1 MADVAAE
8 RPATTY
14 DGVDARAL
22 ATALGLPRV
31 LLYESIAS
39 TMDAAHALGAGGAP
53 AGTLVLAD
61 EQTAGRGRA
70 GRHWHSAAGRG
81 IWLTLLERPDDARA
95 LDVLSLRLG
104 VRAAA
109 ALDRFSR
116 SAVRLKWPNDLY
128 AGEGKLGGVLVEA
141 RWHGSSV
148 DWVAIGFGL
157 NVGVPDELPGASL
170 RTDSRRAD
178 VLADLVPA
186 LRAAAAARGLLTEW
200 ELAQY
205 AARDLA
211 QGRACVAPVAGT
223 VRGITESG
231 ALRVETA
238 DGERAIREG
247 SLVFREDS

>member
-8 RPATTY
+8 RPATAY
-14 DGVDARAL
+14 DGVDAPAL
-22 ATALGLPRV
+22 AVALDLPRV
-31 LLYESIAS
+31 ALYEYVAS
-39 TMDAAHALGAGGAP
+39 TMDTAHALGAGGAP

-70 GRHWHSAAGRG
+70 GRRWHSAAGRG
-81 IWLTLLERPDDARA
+81 IWLTLLERPNDPRA

-104 VRAAA
+104 VRAAV

-128 AGEGKLGGVLVEA
+128 VGEAKLGGVLVEA
-141 RWHGSSV
+141 RWRGSSL
-148 DWVAIGFGL
+148 DWVAIGFGV
-157 NVGVPDELPGASL
+157 NVGAPDELPGASL
-170 RTDSRRAD
+170 RTGSRRVD

-186 LRAAAAARGLLTEW
+186 LRAAAVARGLLTEW

-205 AARDLA
+205 ATRDLA
-211 QGRACVAPVAGT
+211 HGRACVAPLAGT

-238 DGERAIREG
+238 DGERSVREG
-247 SLVFREDS
+247 SLVFREVS